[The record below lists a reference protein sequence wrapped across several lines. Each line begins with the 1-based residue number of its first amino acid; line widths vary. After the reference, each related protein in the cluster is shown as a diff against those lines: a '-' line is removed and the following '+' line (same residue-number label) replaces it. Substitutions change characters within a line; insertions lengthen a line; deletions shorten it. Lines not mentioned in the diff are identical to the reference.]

1 MGTFK
6 DGKAEFSTDEVNA
19 FKFRMDPKKLPKKFE
34 EAIVLG
40 CMKPEMDDFL
50 RLKTKANSKNISNV
64 YKNYTSIPVA
74 DAVGDG
80 EFKIC
85 IKKKDAHTFCNEM
98 LKIKNKKKRKIK
110 TFEKKY
116 KFDTNKGSKV
126 LYRIKEHRGCDRK
139 RTSQYRIRL

>member
-1 MGTFK
+1 MG
-6 DGKAEFSTDEVNA
+6 
-19 FKFRMDPKKLPKKFE
+19 KKFE
-34 EAIVLG
+34 EVIVLG

-50 RLKTKANSKNISNV
+50 RLKTNANSKNISNV

-98 LKIKNKKKRKIK
+98 LKIKNKKKN
-110 TFEKKY
+110 EKLKPL
-116 KFDTNKGSKV
+116 KKSTNLTQTKDPRCCIV
-126 LYRIKEHRGCDRK
+126 LK
-139 RTSQYRIRL
+139 RAS